1 MNINGVPSCGG
12 AVCSC
17 RGDWTCESA
26 AAGGGGGG
34 GGEGLFP
41 LRCVTALAAAD
52 CRRLAGVSAAVSE
65 CSHPSASYHPHWRL
79 CFVALILSS
88 ASYHLTGD
96 SALRFEASC
105 EFFKGWVNKAIKISW
120 NKGICL
126 LGYSTPKCNNQCF
139 FSGKGIRSAEID
151 SPYTHLLLATNQG
164 AEAPLMKLAGCSGL
178 ITITNDT
185 PSRVPPRPP
194 PFCLVCCRPAA
205 PTPAQHQTLIRPCP
219 PPS

>member
-1 MNINGVPSCGG
+1 MEFQVVEVQC
-12 AVCSC
+12 V
-17 RGDWTCESA
+17 
-26 AAGGGGGG
+26 AAGVTELANPRQLGAGGGG

-105 EFFKGWVNKAIKISW
+105 EFFKGWVNKAIKIS
-120 NKGICL
+120 
-126 LGYSTPKCNNQCF
+126 
-139 FSGKGIRSAEID
+139 
-151 SPYTHLLLATNQG
+151 
-164 AEAPLMKLAGCSGL
+164 
-178 ITITNDT
+178 
-185 PSRVPPRPP
+185 
-194 PFCLVCCRPAA
+194 
-205 PTPAQHQTLIRPCP
+205 
-219 PPS
+219 

>member
-1 MNINGVPSCGG
+1 MEVQC
-12 AVCSC
+12 V
-17 RGDWTCESA
+17 
-26 AAGGGGGG
+26 AAGVTELANPRQLGAGG

-105 EFFKGWVNKAIKISW
+105 EFKAIKIS
-120 NKGICL
+120 
-126 LGYSTPKCNNQCF
+126 
-139 FSGKGIRSAEID
+139 
-151 SPYTHLLLATNQG
+151 
-164 AEAPLMKLAGCSGL
+164 
-178 ITITNDT
+178 
-185 PSRVPPRPP
+185 
-194 PFCLVCCRPAA
+194 
-205 PTPAQHQTLIRPCP
+205 
-219 PPS
+219 